1 MLKESKLHSFGELI
15 TIIAMNMIDIFKAL
29 SNDKRVEILQWL
41 RAPEKHFDIT
51 NENVTIKSGV

>member
-1 MLKESKLHSFGELI
+1 
-15 TIIAMNMIDIFKAL
+15 MIDIFKAL

-41 RAPEKHFDIT
+41 RAPEKHFDTT